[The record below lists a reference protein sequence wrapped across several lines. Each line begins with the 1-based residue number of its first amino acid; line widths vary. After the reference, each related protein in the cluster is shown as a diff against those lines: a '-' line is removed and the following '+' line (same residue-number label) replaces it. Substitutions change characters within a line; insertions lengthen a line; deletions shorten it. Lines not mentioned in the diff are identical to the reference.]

1 RCPDGFKGLI
11 FGLFNMNIFNKQDE
25 YLDVVHYSDWV
36 DSLAIQ
42 TPFCEGEN
50 HDRPSEQILIIIE

>member
-1 RCPDGFKGLI
+1 
-11 FGLFNMNIFNKQDE
+11 MNIFNKQDE

-42 TPFCEGEN
+42 TP
-50 HDRPSEQILIIIE
+50 L

>member
-1 RCPDGFKGLI
+1 
-11 FGLFNMNIFNKQDE
+11 MNIFNKQDE

-42 TPFCEGEN
+42 TPLGN
-50 HDRPSEQILIIIE
+50 QHYDRPFEQKLIIIE

>member
-1 RCPDGFKGLI
+1 MGL
-11 FGLFNMNIFNKQDE
+11 LKMNIFNKQDE

-42 TPFCEGEN
+42 TPFCKSKN
-50 HDRPSEQILIIIE
+50 HDRQSEQKRGRVDLSI

>member
-1 RCPDGFKGLI
+1 MDLTKLI
-11 FGLFNMNIFNKQDE
+11 SGCLMMNIFNKQDE

-42 TPFCEGEN
+42 TPFREREIFN
-50 HDRPSEQILIIIE
+50 RQSEKILITIE

>member
-1 RCPDGFKGLI
+1 M
-11 FGLFNMNIFNKQDE
+11 MNIFNKQDE

-42 TPFCEGEN
+42 TPFREREIFN
-50 HDRPSEQILIIIE
+50 RQSEKILITIE